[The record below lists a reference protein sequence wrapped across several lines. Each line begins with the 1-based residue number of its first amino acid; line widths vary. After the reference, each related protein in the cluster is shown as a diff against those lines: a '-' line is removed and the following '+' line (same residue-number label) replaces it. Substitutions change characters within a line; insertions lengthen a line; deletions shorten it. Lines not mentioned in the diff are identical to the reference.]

1 MLAQGSRCAHACIRP
16 FSVIERYVWIA
27 SVCNTTLFPPME
39 AIVMLNGRLAA
50 QHYAHAHAH
59 ACTSDCATKLL
70 KQKLSCTKH
79 GFLQNLIGFSNHRSA
94 VGCVNNLAW
103 NQCSPPYWTR
113 GSFPGSVLD
122 KVHRTLGYI
131 GATLVDEWPAG
142 HARGRLIRHF
152 EIRKPWS
159 VGFNNFY

>member
-1 MLAQGSRCAHACIRP
+1 MLAQGSRCAHACMGP

-39 AIVMLNGRLAA
+39 AIVMLNGWLAA
-50 QHYAHAHAH
+50 HHYAHAHAH
-59 ACTSDCATKLL
+59 ACTSDCAIKLL

-79 GFLQNLIGFSNHRSA
+79 GFLQNLIGFSNHRCA

-113 GSFPGSVLD
+113 GSFRDPYWIKCIEPWV
-122 KVHRTLGYI
+122 TL
-131 GATLVDEWPAG
+131 AQRWWMNDQQDTLEVDW
-142 HARGRLIRHF
+142 
-152 EIRKPWS
+152 
-159 VGFNNFY
+159 